1 MDTGREPQS
10 EPIPAQPDPQTNLPV
25 RVGAESAIALAD
37 TSYAS
42 EDESLE
48 DMLEFAENPEPRCP
62 CVLLLDTSY
71 SMNAED
77 AIGALNAGIQTFKS
91 ELQNDPLVSLRVEVA
106 VVTFGKGVEVAQDFV
121 TVDNFM
127 PRKLKADGAS
137 TPMGGGV
144 HLALDI
150 IEGRKRQYRDSG
162 IGYYRPWVFMITD
175 GVPTGEPPEVTRSA
189 LERIIN
195 EEGDKRVAFFSVGV
209 AGADLDQLKVLP
221 RAPLS
226 LRGLAFS
233 EMFVW
238 LSSSISQVSKS
249 RTDDDIRLDTDGLR
263 GWASI

>member
-71 SMNAED
+71 SMNTED

-121 TVDNFM
+121 TVDNFS

-189 LERIIN
+189 LERIITTRKATS
-195 EEGDKRVAFFSVGV
+195 ESRSSPSAW
-209 AGADLDQLKVLP
+209 
-221 RAPLS
+221 RAPT
-226 LRGLAFS
+226 
-233 EMFVW
+233 W
-238 LSSSISQVSKS
+238 ISS
-249 RTDDDIRLDTDGLR
+249 RFFRAPRYRLE
-263 GWASI
+263 GWRSPRCSSGYHLP